1 MGCAAGANV
10 VTDNLNYYVDAAN
23 SKSYGG
29 SGTVWS
35 DLNNNNDLDIG
46 GGPTWSSD
54 GYFTLD
60 GSNDNVSQTL
70 TIGTDKTVNMWIKQS
85 TGTSGGLLHRSD
97 WRERIF
103 QSAVIL
109 IASNGTYL
117 TLTFPTSL
125 TQGALYNV
133 CYTIAGTSAKVY
145 INGENVVS
153 GTLAA
158 NMNSGSGYVYYFGY
172 QCSGSSCYNVNGEL
186 HAISYYDVALT
197 DEQVKQNFEALRG
210 RFGI

>member
-1 MGCAAGANV
+1 MSLGHGAKI
-10 VTDNLNYYVDAAN
+10 VTDNLNFYVDAAN

-29 SGTVWS
+29 SGTTWS
-35 DLNNNNDLDIG
+35 DLNNNNDVSLS
-46 GGPTWSSD
+46 GPTWNSA
-54 GYFTLD
+54 GYFSLD
-60 GSNDNVSQTL
+60 GSNDQANQTL

-85 TGTSGGLLHRSD
+85 TGTSRGLLFRSD

-103 QSAVIL
+103 QSSVVL

-117 TLTFPTSL
+117 TLSFPTSL

-133 CYTIAGTSAKVY
+133 CYTISGTAAKVY

-153 GTLAA
+153 GTLAST
-158 NMNSGSGYVYYFGY
+158 MNTGSYTYYFGY
-172 QCSGSSCYNVNGEL
+172 QCSGSTCTYQNGEL

-197 DEQVKQNFEALRG
+197 DEQIKQNFEALRG
-210 RFGI
+210 RFGV

>member
-1 MGCAAGANV
+1 MGCAAGPNV
-10 VTDNLNYYVDAAN
+10 VTDSLNYYVDAAN

-29 SGTVWS
+29 SGTTWT
-35 DLNNNNDLDIG
+35 DLNNNNDVSLS
-46 GGPTWSSD
+46 GPTYNAA

-60 GSNDNVSQTL
+60 GSNDQANQTL
-70 TIGTDKTVNMWIKQS
+70 TIGTDKTVNVWIRQS
-85 TGTSGGLLHRSD
+85 TGTSRGLLHRSD
-97 WRERIF
+97 WRERMF
-103 QSAVIL
+103 QSSVVL

-117 TLTFPTSL
+117 TLSYPTSL

-133 CYTIAGTSAKVY
+133 CYTIAGTAAKVY

-158 NMNSGSGYVYYFGY
+158 NMNSGSGYTYYFGY
-172 QCSGSSCYNVNGEL
+172 QCSGSTCTYQNGEL

-197 DEQVKQNFEALRG
+197 DEQVKENFISLRG

>member
-1 MGCAAGANV
+1 MSLGHGAKV
-10 VTDNLNYYVDAAN
+10 VTDNLNFYVDAAN

-29 SGTVWS
+29 SGTTWS
-35 DLNNNNDLDIG
+35 DLNNNNDVSLS
-46 GGPTWSSD
+46 GPTWNSA
-54 GYFTLD
+54 GYFSLD
-60 GSNDNVSQTL
+60 GSNDQANQTL
-70 TIGTDKTVNMWIKQS
+70 TIGTDKTVNVWIRQS
-85 TGTSGGLLHRSD
+85 TGTSRGLLHRSD

-103 QSAVIL
+103 QSAVTL
-109 IASNGTYL
+109 IASDGTYL
-117 TLTFPTSL
+117 TLSYPTSL

-133 CYTIAGTSAKVY
+133 CYTIAGTAAKVY

-158 NMNSGSGYVYYFGY
+158 NMNTGSGYTYYFGY
-172 QCSGSSCYNVNGEL
+172 QCSGSTCTYQNGEL

-210 RFGI
+210 RFGV